1 MADIEL
7 VSPSNRLSGSLPC
20 QILYPELQLQL
31 QEGALARSTDK
42 ERERY
47 MYAVEGQDQK
57 WVAPF

>member
-57 WVAPF
+57 